1 MYIIIVTIIIIIIII
16 IIIYWSVIMSLIPL
30 LCRSSF
36 SVIEN
41 YQ

>member
-1 MYIIIVTIIIIIIII
+1 MYIIIVTIIIII